1 LSLSLSSEVSTD
13 YSQSALRF
21 GLIDIKPIEVVETL
35 KRFGMKFKRVT
46 RTFENLKPSQSYAD
60 FVTLNNELIFGK
72 IDIPNWFDQEKL
84 VKVYSQRSIDLYKK
98 DTELQ
103 NAIKELRES
112 KQFGRPLLSFIRYMI
127 SRCESER
134 EEDLE
139 IEAHRFL
146 YSNFPLSFYS
156 KFVVFDNAYRDSLKV
171 LEQIVRI
178 HEFRARSARNFMMY
192 SRHIDRLKKAASPI
206 IDQIET
212 CLFSAS
218 CLKKFVAIWNAK
230 SYDEIRY
237 PEFLDFG
244 KIDYSKFE
252 ELNNDFKTQLKATR
266 KLLLD
271 FDSNILQEELKLE
284 SEPTA
289 KMFGKLVMFPSSS
302 FER

>member
-1 LSLSLSSEVSTD
+1 MSSPLSSGISTD

-21 GLIDIKPIEVVETL
+21 GLVDIKPIEVVETV

-46 RTFENLKPSQSYAD
+46 RRFENLRPSQSYAD
-60 FVTLNNELIFGK
+60 FVTLKNELIFGK
-72 IDIPNWFDQEKL
+72 VDVPKWFDPEKL
-84 VKVYSQRSIDLYKK
+84 AKMYSQRSIYFYEK

-103 NAIKELRES
+103 NAVKEMRES
-112 KQFGRPLLSFIRYMI
+112 KQIGRPLLSFIRFWI
-127 SRCESER
+127 SRCESGR
-134 EEDLE
+134 EKYLE

-146 YSNFPLSFYS
+146 HSNFPLSFYNR
-156 KFVVFDNAYRDSLKV
+156 FVVFDNTYRDSLKV

-178 HEFRARSARNFMMY
+178 HEFRASSARNFMLY
-192 SRHIDRLKKAASPI
+192 SRHIDRMKRAISPI

-212 CLFSAS
+212 CLFSVS
-218 CLKKFVAIWNAK
+218 CLKKYIAIWNAK
-230 SYDEIRY
+230 SYDEIHY

-252 ELNNDFKTQLKATR
+252 QLNNDFRITLKATR

-271 FDSNILQEELKLE
+271 FDSNILQREPKLE

-289 KMFGKLVMFPSSS
+289 KMFGKLVMLPSSS